1 MTADNIKPVTSKTF
15 KKLKENKEKITM
27 LTAYDFSTAK
37 YIDECGVD
45 SILIGDSLGMTILGY
60 ETTIKVTIEDMLT
73 FTKAVSNGV
82 KRALVIADMPFLSY
96 HLNKE
101 HTTLNAGKLI
111 QAGAKAV
118 KLEGASDFILDEVYH
133 LTQSGINVVGHLG
146 FTPQYI
152 NTLGGYFVQGKT
164 YENTIKMLNAAKKLE
179 ENGAFSIVLEMV
191 PEESAKLITSK
202 LDIATIGIGAGRYT
216 DGQILVADDILGKFS
231 EFKPKFARRYA
242 DLKSVISESCSKY
255 IDDVTSG
262 RFPDESEIFHLPVE
276 ALVELKELENCE
288 YCCNK

>member
-1 MTADNIKPVTSKTF
+1 MNADIIRPVTSRTL
-15 KKLKENKEKITM
+15 KKMKDNKEKITM

-60 ETTIKVTIEDMLT
+60 DTTIKVTIDDMLT

-82 KRALVIADMPFLSY
+82 KRALVVADMPFLSY

-101 HTTLNAGKLI
+101 QTTLNAGRLI

-118 KLEGASDFILDEVYH
+118 KLEGASDFILDEVHH

-152 NTLGGYFVQGKT
+152 NTIGGYFVQGKS

-179 ENGAFSIVLEMV
+179 ENGAFALVLEMV
-191 PEESAKLITSK
+191 PEESAKYISENLSIP
-202 LDIATIGIGAGRYT
+202 TIGIGAGKYC
-216 DGQILVADDILGKFS
+216 DGQVLVIDDILGKYPGNI
-231 EFKPKFARRYA
+231 PKFVKQYA
-242 DLKSVISESCSKY
+242 NIKEIMKDAISKY
-255 IDDVTSG
+255 NKDVKTG
-262 RFPDESEIFHLPVE
+262 EFPTNEYSFNLTEEERD
-276 ALVELKELENCE
+276 KLEHNI
-288 YCCNK
+288 NK

>member
-1 MTADNIKPVTSKTF
+1 MNADIIKPVTSRTL
-15 KKLKENKEKITM
+15 KKMKDNKEKITM

-60 ETTIKVTIEDMLT
+60 NTTIKVTIEDMLT

-82 KRALVIADMPFLSY
+82 KRALVVADMPFLSY

-101 HTTLNAGKLI
+101 QTTLNAGRLI

-118 KLEGASDFILDEVYH
+118 KLEGASDFILDEVHH

-152 NTLGGYFVQGKT
+152 NTIGGYFVQGKS

-179 ENGAFSIVLEMV
+179 ENGAFALVLEMV
-191 PEESAKLITSK
+191 PEESAKYISEN
-202 LDIATIGIGAGRYT
+202 ISIPTIGIGAGKYC
-216 DGQILVADDILGKFS
+216 DGQVLVIDDILGKYPGNI
-231 EFKPKFARRYA
+231 PKFVKQYA
-242 DLKSVISESCSKY
+242 NIKEIMKDAISKY
-255 IDDVTSG
+255 NQDVKTG
-262 RFPDESEIFHLPVE
+262 EFPT
-276 ALVELKELENCE
+276 KEYSFNLTEEERDKLEHNI
-288 YCCNK
+288 NK

>member
-1 MTADNIKPVTSKTF
+1 MNADIIRPVTSRTL
-15 KKLKENKEKITM
+15 KKMKDNKEKITM

-60 ETTIKVTIEDMLT
+60 DTTIKVTIEDMLT

-82 KRALVIADMPFLSY
+82 KRALVVADMPFLSY

-101 HTTLNAGKLI
+101 QTTLNAGRLI

-118 KLEGASDFILDEVYH
+118 KLEGASDFILDEVHH

-152 NTLGGYFVQGKT
+152 NTIGGYFVQGKS

-179 ENGAFSIVLEMV
+179 ENGAFALVLEMV
-191 PEESAKLITSK
+191 PEESAKYISENLSIP
-202 LDIATIGIGAGRYT
+202 TIGIGAGKYC
-216 DGQILVADDILGKFS
+216 DGQVLVIDDILGKYPGNI
-231 EFKPKFARRYA
+231 PKFVKQYA
-242 DLKSVISESCSKY
+242 NIKEIMKDAISKY
-255 IDDVTSG
+255 NQDVKTG
-262 RFPDESEIFHLPVE
+262 EFPT
-276 ALVELKELENCE
+276 KEYSFNLTEEERDKLEHNI
-288 YCCNK
+288 NK

>member
-1 MTADNIKPVTSKTF
+1 MNADIIKPVTSRTL
-15 KKLKENKEKITM
+15 KKMKDNKEKITM

-60 ETTIKVTIEDMLT
+60 DTTIKVTIEDMLT

-82 KRALVIADMPFLSY
+82 KRALVVADMPFISY

-101 HTTLNAGKLI
+101 QTTLNAGRLI

-118 KLEGASDFILDEVYH
+118 KLEGASDFILDEVHH

-152 NTLGGYFVQGKT
+152 NTIGGYFVQGKS

-179 ENGAFSIVLEMV
+179 ENGAFALVLEMV
-191 PEESAKLITSK
+191 PEESAKYISENLSIP
-202 LDIATIGIGAGRYT
+202 TIGIGAGKYC
-216 DGQILVADDILGKFS
+216 DGQVLVIDDILGKYPGNI
-231 EFKPKFARRYA
+231 PKFVKQYA
-242 DLKSVISESCSKY
+242 NIKEIMKDAISKY
-255 IDDVTSG
+255 NQDVKTG
-262 RFPDESEIFHLPVE
+262 EFPT
-276 ALVELKELENCE
+276 KEYSFNLTEEERDKLEHNI
-288 YCCNK
+288 NK